1 MMSIR
6 DGGFT
11 LMEALV
17 ALLLLA
23 LAAGAFYQGIEL
35 GARGARIAQRDAAAI
50 GVAQN
55 RLEEA
60 IAIGQRADAQWSGE
74 TDNGIA
80 WQTTFT
86 PHKATSRDG
95 GQEPLS
101 LTRIDVRVT
110 WRDVPGRP
118 VRDVTLTTFA
128 LAKPP

>member
-1 MMSIR
+1 MPIR

-17 ALLLLA
+17 ALVLLA
-23 LAAGAFYQGIEL
+23 LAAGAFYHGIEL

-50 GVAQN
+50 AVAQS

-60 IAIGQRADAQWSGE
+60 VAIGQRSDAPWSGE
-74 TDNGIA
+74 TNDGIA

-86 PHKATSRDG
+86 PHAATQPDG
-95 GQEPLS
+95 AQEPLS

-118 VRDVTLTTFA
+118 VRDMTLTTFA
-128 LAKPP
+128 PAKSP